1 METGQIIYPKKKL
14 LLEKFKKIIKT
25 FTKKLDDYIKDPSED
40 NIHDIRI
47 AIRRMESVYRILP
60 KKNRK
65 NDDMQNYVEQAKA
78 LFKINT
84 QVRDFDIIRA
94 KLEKQRSAQFGQ
106 IIDSINNKRKQQL
119 SAGYKL
125 ALKLQGVLPPKL
137 KEKDVMEPKLR
148 KRFQKIISELVTEM
162 EHDIPIVLS
171 DDKKIEE
178 IHKLRK
184 DFKKLRYSIELT
196 SDKTNSLKS
205 IKSLK
210 KIQDELG
217 SIHDSDM
224 FLDYLRGVEGPHEL
238 SEAIREEIQERR
250 EKYQRFVQVFKEE
263 GFDDLEKF
271 ILSFQDRALHVLI
284 VA

>member
-14 LLEKFKKIIKT
+14 LLKKFKKIIKA
-25 FTKKLDDYIKDPSED
+25 FNKKLDDYAENPSED

-65 NDDMQNYVEQAKA
+65 DEDIQNYVEQAKA

-84 QVRDFDIIRA
+84 QIRDFDIIRA
-94 KLEKQRSAQFGQ
+94 KLEKQRPAQFGQ

-119 SAGYKL
+119 SAGHRS
-125 ALKLQGVLPPKL
+125 ALKLQGILPPKL
-137 KEKDVMEPKLR
+137 KEKDVIESKLR
-148 KRFQKIISELVTEM
+148 KRFQKIISELVAEI
-162 EHDIPIVLS
+162 EHDIPLVLN

-178 IHKLRK
+178 LHKIRK
-184 DFKKLRYSIELT
+184 DFKKIRYSIELT
-196 SDKTNSLKS
+196 SDKTDSLKS
-205 IKSLK
+205 IKNLK

-217 SIHDSDM
+217 AIHDSDM

-238 SEAIREEIQERR
+238 SETIRKEIQERR

-271 ILSFQDRALHVLI
+271 IL
-284 VA
+284 

>member
-1 METGQIIYPKKKL
+1 METGQVIYPKKKL

-25 FTKKLDDYIKDPSED
+25 FTKKLDDYIKNPSED

-65 NDDMQNYVEQAKA
+65 SEDIQNYVKQAKT

-84 QVRDFDIIRA
+84 QIRDFDIIRA
-94 KLEKQRSAQFGQ
+94 KLEKRHSAQFGK
-106 IIDSINNKRKQQL
+106 IIDSINDKRKHQL
-119 SAGYKL
+119 SAGHAL
-125 ALKLQGVLPPKL
+125 ALKLKGVLPPKL
-137 KEKDVMEPKLR
+137 KEKDVIESKLR
-148 KRFQKIISELVTEM
+148 KRFQKIVSELVVEM
-162 EHDIPIVLS
+162 EHDIPLVLN

-178 IHKLRK
+178 IHELRK

-196 SDKTNSLKS
+196 SNKIDSLKS
-205 IKSLK
+205 VKSLK
-210 KIQDELG
+210 KLQDELG

-238 SEAIREEIQERR
+238 AETIREEIRERR
-250 EKYQRFVQVFKEE
+250 EKYQRFVQVFKDE
-263 GFDDLEKF
+263 GFDDLKKF
-271 ILSFQDRALHVLI
+271 IL
-284 VA
+284 

>member
-1 METGQIIYPKKKL
+1 MKPEQVIYPEKKL

-25 FTKKLDDYIKDPSED
+25 FTKKLDDYIKNPTED

-47 AIRRMESVYRILP
+47 TIRRMESVYRILP

-65 NDDMQNYVEQAKA
+65 NKDLQNYVKQAKA

-84 QVRDFDIIRA
+84 QIRDFDIIRA

-106 IIDSINNKRKQQL
+106 IIESINNKRKQQL
-119 SAGYKL
+119 SAGHRL
-125 ALKLQGVLPPKL
+125 ALKLQGILPPKL
-137 KEKDVMEPKLR
+137 KKKDVIESKLR
-148 KRFQKIISELVTEM
+148 KRFQKIISELVTEIK
-162 EHDIPIVLS
+162 HDVPLVLN

-178 IHKLRK
+178 IHKIRK

-196 SDKTNSLKS
+196 SDKTDSLKS
-205 IKSLK
+205 IKNLK

-217 SIHDSDM
+217 AIHDSDM

-238 SEAIREEIQERR
+238 AEAIREEIQERR
-250 EKYQRFVQVFKEE
+250 EKYQRFVQIFKEE

-271 ILSFQDRALHVLI
+271 IL
-284 VA
+284 

>member
-1 METGQIIYPKKKL
+1 MEPGQIIYPEKKL

-25 FTKKLDDYIKDPSED
+25 FTKKLDDYIKNPSED

-60 KKNRK
+60 KKIRK
-65 NDDMQNYVEQAKA
+65 HEDLQNYVKQAKA

-84 QVRDFDIIRA
+84 QIRDFDIICA
-94 KLEKQRSAQFGQ
+94 KLEKLHSVQFGK
-106 IIDSINNKRKQQL
+106 IINSIKNKRKHQL
-119 SAGYKL
+119 SAGHEL
-125 ALKLQGVLPPKL
+125 ALKLKTVLPPKL
-137 KEKDVMEPKLR
+137 KERDVIESKLR
-148 KRFQKIISELVTEM
+148 KRFQKIVSGLVAEM
-162 EHDIPIVLS
+162 EHDIPLVLN

-178 IHKLRK
+178 IHELRK

-196 SDKTNSLKS
+196 SSKTGSLKS

-224 FLDYLRGVEGPHEL
+224 FLDYLRGMKGSGKL
-238 SEAIREEIQERR
+238 AEAIREEMHERR
-250 EKYQRFVQVFKEE
+250 EKYQKFVQVFKDE
-263 GFDDLEKF
+263 GFDDPKKL
-271 ILSFQDRALHVLI
+271 IL
-284 VA
+284 

>member
-119 SAGYKL
+119 SAGHKL

-137 KEKDVMEPKLR
+137 KEKDVMGPKLR

-210 KIQDELG
+210 KIQDDLG

-271 ILSFQDRALHVLI
+271 IL
-284 VA
+284 

>member
-25 FTKKLDDYIKDPSED
+25 FTKKLDDYITNPSED

-65 NDDMQNYVEQAKA
+65 SDDIQNYVKQAKT

-84 QVRDFDIIRA
+84 QIRDFDIIRA
-94 KLEKQRSAQFGQ
+94 KLEKQHSAQFGQ
-106 IIDSINNKRKQQL
+106 IINSINDKRKQQL
-119 SAGYKL
+119 SAGHSL
-125 ALKLQGVLPPKL
+125 ALKLKGVSPPKL
-137 KEKDVMEPKLR
+137 KDVIEPKLR
-148 KRFQKIISELVTEM
+148 KRFQKIVSELVD
-162 EHDIPIVLS
+162 DIEYNIPLVLS

-178 IHKLRK
+178 IHELRK

-196 SDKTNSLKS
+196 SDKINSLKS
-205 IKSLK
+205 VRSLK

-224 FLDYLRGVEGPHEL
+224 FLDYLRDVKGPHEL
-238 SEAIREEIQERR
+238 AEAIREEIHERR
-250 EKYQRFVQVFKEE
+250 EKYQRFVQVFKDE
-263 GFDDLEKF
+263 GFDDPKKF
-271 ILSFQDRALHVLI
+271 IL
-284 VA
+284 

>member
-1 METGQIIYPKKKL
+1 METGQVIYPEKKL
-14 LLEKFKKIIKT
+14 LLAKFKKIIKT
-25 FTKKLDDYIKDPSED
+25 FTKKLDDYITNPSEN

-65 NDDMQNYVEQAKA
+65 SDDMKNYVKQAKT
-78 LFKINT
+78 LFKVNT
-84 QVRDFDIIRA
+84 QIRDFDIIRA
-94 KLEKQRSAQFGQ
+94 KLEKQHSAQFGQ
-106 IIDSINNKRKQQL
+106 IIDSINGKRKQQL
-119 SAGYKL
+119 STGHRL
-125 ALKLQGVLPPKL
+125 ALKLKDVLPPKL
-137 KEKDVMEPKLR
+137 KEKDISESKLR
-148 KRFQKIISELVTEM
+148 KRFQKIVSGLAAEM
-162 EHDIPIVLS
+162 EHDIPLVLN

-178 IHKLRK
+178 IHELRK

-196 SDKTNSLKS
+196 SDKIDSLKS

-238 SEAIREEIQERR
+238 AEVIREEIHERR
-250 EKYQRFVQVFKEE
+250 EKYQRFVQVFKDE
-263 GFDDLEKF
+263 GFDDPKKL
-271 ILSFQDRALHVLI
+271 IL
-284 VA
+284 

>member
-25 FTKKLDDYIKDPSED
+25 FTKRLDDYIKNPSED

-65 NDDMQNYVEQAKA
+65 SEDVQNYVKQAKT

-84 QVRDFDIIRA
+84 QIRDFDIIRA
-94 KLEKQRSAQFGQ
+94 KLEKQHSAQFGQ
-106 IIDSINNKRKQQL
+106 IINSINDKRKQQL
-119 SAGYKL
+119 SAGHTL
-125 ALKLQGVLPPKL
+125 ALKLQNVPPPKL
-137 KEKDVMEPKLR
+137 KEKNVMEQKLR
-148 KRFQKIISELVTEM
+148 KRFQKIVSELVA
-162 EHDIPIVLS
+162 DIEYNIPLVLN
-171 DDKKIEE
+171 DDKKVEE

-196 SDKTNSLKS
+196 SNKIDSLKS
-205 IKSLK
+205 VKGLK

-217 SIHDSDM
+217 LIHDSDM
-224 FLDYLRGVEGPHEL
+224 FLEYLRDAKGPHEL
-238 SEAIREEIQERR
+238 AEVIREEIHERR
-250 EKYQRFVQVFKEE
+250 EKYQIFVQVFKDE
-263 GFDDLEKF
+263 GFDDPKKL
-271 ILSFQDRALHVLI
+271 IL
-284 VA
+284 